1 MNTQTIC
8 NLDVI
13 HKTDCIAF
21 MQQLPSES
29 VDLIVTDP
37 PYLMNYKT
45 RRRKNRNDKFCSAII
60 GDTSNELIVAYIK
73 ECYRILKNNSA
84 CYMFCNANKVEFFK
98 TELQKYFNIKN
109 IIVWVKNNH
118 TAGDLVAQYGKR
130 HEFIFYVNKGRSP
143 IRNGRISDVWE
154 FDKVPS
160 SRLLHQNQKPVEL
173 IKQCITKS
181 SDAGGVVFDGFMGSG
196 TTAIACLETDRHYIG
211 CELDEEYYLTA
222 IDRITDYQINS
233 ILK

>member
-1 MNTQTIC
+1 MNTHTIC
-8 NLDVI
+8 NLDII

-21 MQQLPSES
+21 MRQLPSES

-45 RRRKNRNDKFCSAII
+45 RRRKNKSDKFCSAII
-60 GDTSNELIVAYIK
+60 GDTSEELIATYIK

-84 CYMFCNANKVEFFK
+84 CYMFCNANKVEFFI

-109 IIVWVKNNH
+109 IIVWVKNIH

-181 SDAGGVVFDGFMGSG
+181 SDAGGCV
-196 TTAIACLETDRHYIG
+196 
-211 CELDEEYYLTA
+211 
-222 IDRITDYQINS
+222 
-233 ILK
+233 